1 MNFCLLRPAIE
12 RGRNLCRRDVCF
24 RPLQSVASGGIVVVV
39 FVTVK
44 KCTTKLDARA
54 ELLFDSFD
62 IKPLFFAAFVASR
75 SLITK

>member
-1 MNFCLLRPAIE
+1 M
-12 RGRNLCRRDVCF
+12 
-24 RPLQSVASGGIVVVV
+24 VVV

-62 IKPLFFAAFVASR
+62 IKPLIFAAFVASR

>member
-1 MNFCLLRPAIE
+1 MFSVKESTTNFSTNKYCLFSSPTKCCI
-12 RGRNLCRRDVCF
+12 RRYCGCGF
-24 RPLQSVASGGIVVVV
+24 RDG
-39 FVTVK
+39 K
-44 KCTTKLDARA
+44 EMYTKLDARA